1 MRCVIVV
8 LVVFVAG
15 VHVVHRGETNVNR
28 HQPRS
33 QEYHAIRFQP
43 SSTTKRREEEDDD
56 GTRRT
61 MVIILYIAFRVRLCC
76 NQLMWGTVLVE
87 NGGITSAVMYEVI
100 RISYSCRYYTV
111 VPSWH

>member
-43 SSTTKRREEEDDD
+43 SSTAKRREEQDDNDDDDDDDD

-61 MVIILYIAFRVRLCC
+61 MVIILCVALSCVALSCVFGFVAINYCGVFC
-76 NQLMWGTVLVE
+76 TVLPD
-87 NGGITSAVMYEVI
+87 NRGIESQ
-100 RISYSCRYYTV
+100 V
-111 VPSWH
+111 V